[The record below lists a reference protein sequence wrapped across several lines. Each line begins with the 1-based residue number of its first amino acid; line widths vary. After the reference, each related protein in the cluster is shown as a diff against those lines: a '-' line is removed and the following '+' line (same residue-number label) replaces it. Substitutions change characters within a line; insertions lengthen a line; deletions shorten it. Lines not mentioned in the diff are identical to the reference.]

1 MNNNRIKIT
10 KPMDQCPK
18 CKGYLTVGHSGS
30 KYCLEPECIEFIIV
44 IKQSNVPQSVQT
56 KGH

>member
-30 KYCLEPECIEFIIV
+30 KYCLEPECIEFVIIE
-44 IKQSNVPQSVQT
+44 KQKNESN
-56 KGH
+56 K